1 MSDAARKPPSHAALD
16 YHRGTSHVP
25 GKLGGHGLDWGS
37 QPTLYK
43 EYRTL
48 PGIGV
53 RILPEPEGFP
63 SHGLDTVLEGRVQA
77 PPVEPV
83 DMAAAL
89 SRVLAQA
96 CGSTAVSRHGRGDFH
111 YRAAAS
117 AGALYPVECYVAL
130 SRSAPLPDGSATI
143 SLRPHYYHPLEHAL
157 LDLGVAPLALE
168 QALQACGMAQDS
180 GCIAAFF
187 LTGIWYRSAW
197 KYRERAYRYVLLD
210 AGHVLENLLLAL
222 RAEGLSATIRY
233 DFHDAAL
240 NQMLCLDQE
249 REECLAVVLVRGNTT
264 SQESNAVS
272 AAAEPAS
279 EPREG
284 ACSSLAALSRT
295 ASREVP
301 FPAINAVHAA
311 GDRHGPPPDYRN
323 NRNSA
328 KGKPVASGLG
338 KDLAFAPLPDTG
350 AARPMPPPHQCIF
363 RRRSRRNY
371 VPQPLE
377 WSVLGNALHL
387 LLRPDPP
394 GCNPDCLETAP
405 NVALALHMITGVG
418 DAGGDGLFLLRSAT
432 DNALEWAPLRG
443 GSVQEKLAA
452 ICLGQAWLQHAN
464 ALFLFLADI
473 GELEAIHGARG
484 YRQIM
489 LEAGRLGERVYLLA
503 TALGLGACG
512 IGAFFD
518 APATELIGL
527 GRDMHLLHL
536 TAMGRVRG

>member
-1 MSDAARKPPSHAALD
+1 MSDTARNPPSHAALD
-16 YHRGTSHVP
+16 YHHTSSHVP

-48 PGIGV
+48 PGIEA
-53 RILPEPEGFP
+53 RILPEPEGFA
-63 SHGLDTVLEGRVQA
+63 SLGLDLVLEGRVQT
-77 PPVEPV
+77 PPLEPA
-83 DMAAAL
+83 DMAGAL

-96 CGSTAVSRHGRGDFH
+96 CGITSVSRHGRGDFH

-130 SRSAPLPDGSATI
+130 SRSAPLPDGSANL
-143 SLRPHYYHPLEHAL
+143 SRRPHHYHPLEHAL

-222 RAEGLSATIRY
+222 RAEGLSATVRY
-233 DFHDAAL
+233 DFQDTAL
-240 NQMLCLDQE
+240 NQMLCLDPD
-249 REECLAVVLVRGNTT
+249 REACLAVVFVRGNTT
-264 SQESNAVS
+264 SQENNAVS

-279 EPREG
+279 ETRG
-284 ACSSLAALSRT
+284 DACATLAALSRT
-295 ASREVP
+295 ASREVS
-301 FPAINAVHAA
+301 FPAINTVHAA
-311 GDRHGPPPDYRN
+311 GDRHGPPPDDDN
-323 NRNSA
+323 NRKSA
-328 KGKPVASGLG
+328 IDTSAVPGLS
-338 KDLAFAPLPDTG
+338 KDLVFAPLPEAG
-350 AARPMPPPHQCIF
+350 ATQPMPPLHQCIF
-363 RRRSRRNY
+363 GRRSRRNH

-377 WSVLGNALHL
+377 WSALGNALRL

-394 GCNPDCLETAP
+394 GCNPDRPETAP
-405 NVALALHMITGVG
+405 HVALALHKVTGAG
-418 DAGGDGLFLLRSAT
+418 DPGSHGLYLLRCEAG
-432 DNALEWAPLRG
+432 NVLEWAPLRG
-443 GSVQEKLAA
+443 RSVQEKLAA

-464 ALFLFLADI
+464 AMFLFLADI
-473 GELEAIHGARG
+473 GTLEALHGARG
-484 YRQIM
+484 YRQVM

-518 APATELIGL
+518 APAAELMGL
-527 GRDMHLLHL
+527 GRDVHLLHL

>member
-1 MSDAARKPPSHAALD
+1 MSDTARKPPSHAALD
-16 YHRGTSHVP
+16 YHRGSSHVP

-37 QPTLYK
+37 QPIPYK

-48 PGIGV
+48 SGIEA

-63 SHGLDTVLEGRVQA
+63 SNSLGTILEGRVQA
-77 PPVEPV
+77 ASLEPA
-83 DMAAAL
+83 DLAAAL

-96 CGSTAVSRHGRGDFH
+96 CGITAVSRHGRGDFH

-130 SRSAPLPDGSATI
+130 SRSAPLPDGSANI
-143 SLRPHYYHPLEHAL
+143 SRRPHHYHPLEHAL
-157 LDLGVAPLALE
+157 TDLGVAPLALE
-168 QALQACGMAQDS
+168 QALRSCGMAQDS
-180 GCIAAFF
+180 GCLAAFF

-197 KYRERAYRYVLLD
+197 KYRARAYRYVLLD

-222 RAEGLSATIRY
+222 RAEGLSATVRY
-233 DFHDAAL
+233 DFHDATL
-240 NQMLCLDQE
+240 NEMLCLDPQ
-249 REECLAVVLVRGNTT
+249 REACLAVVFVHGNTT
-264 SQESNAVS
+264 PQENNAVS

-279 EPREG
+279 EPRG
-284 ACSSLAALSRT
+284 DACSSLAALSQS

-301 FPAINAVHAA
+301 FPAINAVHASGA
-311 GDRHGPPPDYRN
+311 MHGPAPDSAK
-323 NRNSA
+323 NRKSA
-328 KGKPVASGLG
+328 KGTPVASGFG
-338 KDLAFAPLPDTG
+338 KDLVFTPLPEMG
-350 AARPMPPPHQCIF
+350 NAQYMPPLHQCIF

-371 VPQPLE
+371 VPQLLE
-377 WSVLGNALHL
+377 WNALGNALGL

-394 GCNPDCLETAP
+394 GLCPDAP
-405 NVALALHMITGVG
+405 VPLLHVALALHKVKDPGSH
-418 DAGGDGLFLLRSAT
+418 GLFLLRCAAG
-432 DNALEWAPLRG
+432 NAPEWAPLRG
-443 GSVQEKLAA
+443 RSVQEKLAT
-452 ICLGQAWLQHAN
+452 ICLGQSWLQHAN

-473 GELEAIHGARG
+473 GGLEAVHGARG
-484 YRQIM
+484 YRQVM

-518 APATELIGL
+518 APAAELMGL
-527 GRDMHLLHL
+527 GRDVHLLHL